1 MKKSYFFIFKDL
13 FIHER
18 ERERGRDAEAEG
30 EAGSPQSQEPDV
42 GLNPRTLGS
51 QPEPK
56 ADI

>member
-1 MKKSYFFIFKDL
+1 M
-13 FIHER
+13 R